1 MLYEQQDFMT
11 RQVPLHHTG
20 VATPHLVRILLLSSQ
35 RRHLHQPLPG
45 CHPCATNHPIY
56 VHLGVCAT
64 NRPTYFHVGVHSI
77 DALLIYK

>member
-1 MLYEQQDFMT
+1 MT

-35 RRHLHQPLPG
+35 RHHLHQPLPG
-45 CHPCATNHPIY
+45 CHP
-56 VHLGVCAT
+56 CAT

-77 DALLIYK
+77 DALLIYKEWLRSTDLFSWAQK